1 MDNPRS
7 AGARAGSAPG
17 YATGA
22 PGASPAGISPPAVG
36 AVFAE
41 YAGKRPGQPAI
52 VAAGR
57 TLSYGELARHA
68 FELALRLR
76 QTGAGPQSPV
86 AICVETGAEQAVAVM
101 GSLLAGVPFH
111 PIDPALG
118 QPARWQRLARLRASA
133 VVTQPWLTGRL
144 RWPAG
149 VTSIAVDAGAPAP
162 GAAAVTLPQ
171 AAGTG
176 HVACIL
182 GTDSPAGALVP
193 VTCDALSG
201 PVRDVGQR
209 FGVDSADRLLLVSP
223 LADEMSLFGMLAML
237 ASGAAVVIPDHI
249 DRCAP
254 AMWVSLMNR
263 EGVTIWHS
271 PPALAALLAGHL
283 ATTGVTA
290 RTLRLALAGGEPLAP
305 SLVVRLRRLFGRS
318 LRIANLGGAVAA
330 GLWSCCMEIGEADG
344 LDGCLP
350 IGTPIAGTSAYA
362 LTGTM
367 TSCPPEAVGRL
378 YFGGPG
384 LAAGYW
390 DDPERSA
397 ADFVTHP
404 ATGERLYRSA
414 QFGRLLAN
422 GAIQVIGACVPGIDD
437 DPCRLLAIRAVEDAL
452 AALDGVL
459 SAAVVP
465 AGDGCA
471 GYVKLVAGAGVTSA
485 ELLGQVRAKVPADLV
500 PARIDIVAALP
511 LSPSGRVDRSALA
524 AVAGGRTALAMEPR
538 RRAGAAREQEGPGQ
552 EREDSWEERE
562 GAARP
567 DAAGLA
573 ARACELAASILGVGA
588 VEPDQ
593 NLADLGATSIQL
605 VRLARCA
612 EEDLGVEVDVE
623 DFFWLPSVAVLLG
636 RPSGEPEH
644 QDNRIA

>member
-7 AGARAGSAPG
+7 AGARAGSAPV
-17 YATGA
+17 YAMGA
-22 PGASPAGISPPAVG
+22 PGASPGVSPPAVG

-41 YAGKRPGQPAI
+41 YASKRPGQPAI

-86 AICVETGAEQAVAVM
+86 AICVETGAEHAVAVM

-118 QPARWQRLARLRASA
+118 QPARWQRLARLQASA

-149 VTSIAVDAGAPAP
+149 VTSIAVDAGAAAP

-176 HVACIL
+176 HVACVL

-193 VTCDALSG
+193 VTCDAIAG
-201 PVRDVGQR
+201 PVRDAGQR
-209 FGVDSADRLLLVSP
+209 FGIDSADRLLLVSP

-237 ASGAAVVIPDHI
+237 TTGAAVVIPDHI

-283 ATTGVTA
+283 ATTGVST
-290 RTLRLALAGGEPLAP
+290 RTLRLALVGGEPLAP

-362 LTGTM
+362 LTDTM
-367 TSCPPEAVGRL
+367 TICPPEAVGRL
-378 YFGGPG
+378 HFGGPG

-414 QFGRLLAN
+414 QFGRVLAN
-422 GAIQVIGACVPGIDD
+422 GAIQVIGACAPGIDD
-437 DPCRLLAIRAVEDAL
+437 PGRLLAIRAVEDAL
-452 AALDGVL
+452 ATLDVVL

-465 AGDGCA
+465 AGDGSA
-471 GYVKLVAGAGVTSA
+471 GYVKLAAGAGVTSA
-485 ELLGQVRAKVPADLV
+485 ELLDQVRAKVPADLV
-500 PARIDIVAALP
+500 PARIDIVTALP
-511 LSPSGRVDRSALA
+511 LSQSGRVDRSALP
-524 AVAGGRTALAMEPR
+524 AVAGGQ
-538 RRAGAAREQEGPGQ
+538 AGAAQEREGPGQ
-552 EREDSWEERE
+552 EREDSWQERE

-567 DAAGLA
+567 DAAGLT
-573 ARACELAASILGVGA
+573 ARACELAASILGVDA

-612 EEDLGVEVDVE
+612 EEDLGVEIDVE

-636 RPSGEPEH
+636 QPGGESEH